1 MTNTDYFS
9 PDNKTLNST
18 LIRRGEN
25 CRETELEGEVVLLD
39 LSTDMFVS
47 LDQIGSSIWKLLE
60 PPTTFATLCQTLMK
74 EYDVEENV
82 CRADVLSF
90 LRDLSENGLITA
102 MDSATD

>member
-1 MTNTDYFS
+1 MTNTDHFS
-9 PDNKTLNST
+9 SENKTLNST
-18 LIRRGEN
+18 LISRGKN

-47 LDQIGSSIWKLLE
+47 LDPIGSSIWKLLE
-60 PPTTFATLCQTLMK
+60 PPITFSALCKNLME

-90 LRDLSENGLITA
+90 LKDLSENGLITA
-102 MDSATD
+102 KNNTND